1 MVTAGNKANHLSL
14 DKHTKKNIMII
25 INIPFLAS
33 THVSLFSSEQFIKI
47 LSFHK
52 YKSLLHPQVLYQ
64 REIIFRLEYALFDF
78 LPVCFCW

>member
-33 THVSLFSSEQFIKI
+33 THVSLFSLEQFIKI

-64 REIIFRLEYALFDF
+64 REIIFRLEYAL